1 VAIDPSLQPGLEAY
15 RRGELA
21 AAEAAWKAVARGD
34 AEVAE
39 RALLL
44 SLVSLAEALRSQREG
59 DGEHAG
65 RRFAEAEAALA
76 ELPTAVLGV
85 DVLALRAELARGLA
99 AACRRAPAVA
109 AHTRFPLGATLRFAA
124 LLLLVVAG
132 AAALRFTP
140 LKELLDR
147 SRLVGIFAQLREASW
162 APLALLALFV
172 GLAPVGLPMTPLIIA
187 SGVVFGPWLGALYNT
202 IGCLSGAA
210 VSYWLARLMGRD
222 FVRRVAGK
230 RLKRIERLL
239 RRRGFWGLVGV
250 RFLPVPFP
258 VINFGAA
265 LAGISFPTFMLT
277 SALGLTPSMFV
288 YTNFAS
294 TLFEV
299 ARGGDRSDLWKP
311 AIALGTV
318 MLVSVTP
325 SVVQQVRRRRRY
337 RTLVVERHARRLS
350 HDQPKIPTP

>member
-1 VAIDPSLQPGLEAY
+1 VAIDPVLQPGLDAY
-15 RRGELA
+15 RRGDLA
-21 AAEAAWKAVARGD
+21 AAEAAWKAVARGE

-76 ELPTAVLGV
+76 ELPAAVLGV
-85 DVLALRAELARGLA
+85 DVLALRAELARGIDVA
-99 AACRRAPAVA
+99 ARRAPAIA
-109 AHTRFPLGATLRFAA
+109 AHTRFPLGATLRFGA
-124 LLLLVVAG
+124 LLLLIVGG
-132 AAALRFTP
+132 ALALRFTP
-140 LKELLDR
+140 LNELLDR
-147 SRLVGIFAQLREASW
+147 SRLVAVFAHLREASW
-162 APLALLALFV
+162 APLALLGLFV
-172 GLAPVGLPMTPLIIA
+172 GLAPLGLPMTPLIIA

-230 RLKRIERLL
+230 RLKRMETLL

-258 VINFGAA
+258 VVNFGAA
-265 LAGISFPTFMLT
+265 FAGISFPTFMLT
-277 SALGLTPSMFV
+277 SALGLTPSMLV

-311 AIALGTV
+311 AAALFTV
-318 MLVSVTP
+318 MAISVTP
-325 SVVQQVRRRRRY
+325 AVVQQLKRRQRY
-337 RTLVVERHARRLS
+337 RRLVVERHARRLGRS
-350 HDQPKIPTP
+350 

>member
-1 VAIDPSLQPGLEAY
+1 MAIDPALQPGLDAY
-15 RRGELA
+15 RRGDYA
-21 AAEAAWKAVARGD
+21 AAETAWRQVARGD

-44 SLVSLAEALRSQREG
+44 SLGCLAEALRSQRTG

-76 ELPTAVLGV
+76 ELPVAVLGV
-85 DVLALRAELARGLA
+85 DVLALRAELARGLTA
-99 AACRRAPAVA
+99 ATRRAPRVQ
-109 AHTRFPLGATLRFAA
+109 AHTRFPLGATLRFGA
-124 LLLLVVAG
+124 LLALIVGG
-132 AAALRFTP
+132 ALALRFTP
-140 LKELLDR
+140 LRELLDR
-147 SRLVGIFAQLREASW
+147 SRLVEIFAHLREASW

-210 VSYWLARLMGRD
+210 MSYWLARTMGRD

-230 RLKRIERLL
+230 RLKRIETLL

-299 ARGGDRSDLWKP
+299 ARGGPRSGLIKP
-311 AIALGTV
+311 AAALATV

-325 SVVQQVRRRRRY
+325 AVVQQVRRRQRY
-337 RTLVVERHARRLS
+337 RQLVVARHARRLGRS
-350 HDQPKIPTP
+350 

>member
-1 VAIDPSLQPGLEAY
+1 MAIDPALHPGLDAY
-15 RRGELA
+15 RRGDYA
-21 AAEAAWKAVARGD
+21 AAEAAWQQVARGRS
-34 AEVAE
+34 ELAE

-44 SLVSLAEALRSQREG
+44 SLVSLAEALRSQHTG

-76 ELPTAVLGV
+76 ELPVAVLGV
-85 DVLALRAELARGLA
+85 DVLALRAELARGVA
-99 AACRRAPAVA
+99 AAARRVPTVVGHA
-109 AHTRFPLGATLRFAA
+109 RFPLGATLRFGA
-124 LLLLVVAG
+124 LLLLIVGG

-140 LKELLDR
+140 LKQFLDR
-147 SRLVGIFAQLREASW
+147 SRLVALFDHLRDASW
-162 APLALLALFV
+162 APLALLGLFV
-172 GLAPVGLPMTPLIIA
+172 VLAPVGLPMTPLIIA

-230 RLKRIERLL
+230 RLKRVETLM

-299 ARGGDRSDLWKP
+299 ARGGDRSGLIKP
-311 AIALGTV
+311 AAALATV

-325 SVVQQVRRRRRY
+325 AVVQQVRRRQRY
-337 RTLVVERHARRLS
+337 RRLVVERHARRLGR
-350 HDQPKIPTP
+350 